1 MPTFLIMLLCL
12 LSFASAFNTICVS
25 VSQSAI
31 EDKLDR
37 KQWPYISDPAPINT
51 TQTAVRWVLETTKQI
66 FIMHEQHI
74 VTMY

>member
-1 MPTFLIMLLCL
+1 MPKFVIMLLCL
-12 LSFASAFNTICVS
+12 LSFALAVYTICVS

-74 VTMY
+74 LAVY